1 MFCVV
6 GLGNPELTYQRN
18 RHNIGF
24 MVADTIIRR
33 YAVGQ
38 TTKKYSSELSQCTVN
53 GQQFFVQKPQ
63 TYMNRSGIAVSG
75 LCSFYKILPQNVI
88 VIHDDLD
95 LDPFDIRVKQAGGH
109 GGHNGLKSLDSMIG
123 KNYTRIRI
131 GIGHPGDKDLVT
143 SWVLGDFKKTDN
155 PFIDTIS
162 DAITNAL
169 PLYFSDGLNAL
180 RDTLQGKYS

>member
-6 GLGNPELTYQRN
+6 GLGNPDIAYQRN

-24 MVADTIIRR
+24 MVADSLIHR
-33 YAVGQ
+33 YATVKNI
-38 TTKKYSSELSQCTVN
+38 KKYASELAECKADN
-53 GQQFFVQKPQ
+53 MLFFVQKPQ
-63 TYMNRSGIAVSG
+63 TYMNRSGISVAG
-75 LCSFYKILPQNVI
+75 LSSFYKIPPQNII

-95 LDPFDIRVKQAGGH
+95 LDPFEIRIKQAGGH

-123 KNYTRIRI
+123 KNYTRIRV

-143 SWVLGDFKKTDN
+143 SWVLGDFKKTDT
-155 PFIDTIS
+155 PLIETIC

-169 PLYFSDGLNAL
+169 PIYFTDGLNGL
-180 RDTLQGKYS
+180 RDSLQKKY

>member
-6 GLGNPELTYQRN
+6 GLGNPDIGYQRN

-24 MVADTIIRR
+24 MVADSLIRR
-33 YAVGQ
+33 YTVFKNS
-38 TTKKYSSELSQCTVN
+38 KKYASELAECKV
-53 GQQFFVQKPQ
+53 GDIPFFVQKPQ

-75 LCSFYKILPQNVI
+75 LCSFYKIPPQNII

-95 LDPFDIRVKQAGGH
+95 LEPFEIRVKKAGGH

-123 KNYTRIRI
+123 KNYIRIRV

-143 SWVLGDFKKTDN
+143 SWVLGDFKKTDT
-155 PFIDTIS
+155 PLIETIC
-162 DAITNAL
+162 DAITTEL
-169 PLYFSDGLNAL
+169 PTYFTDGLDIL
-180 RDTLQGKYS
+180 RNRLQKKY